1 MRTIDPRPK
10 FDTEEELEIS
20 RSQLKREAQALLEA
34 GKDIVALN
42 EQDLKKIPMSDSLEH
57 AVGVARKINS
67 YGGLKRQYQFIGKLL
82 RHSEMEP
89 ILSALEK
96 IKNRGLQENQRF
108 KQLENWRDKL
118 LSGDNQEQQNYLQA
132 HPNADR
138 QQLRQLVRNA
148 LKEIELN
155 KPPKS
160 SRGLFRY
167 LREVDENN

>member
-1 MRTIDPRPK
+1 
-10 FDTEEELEIS
+10 
-20 RSQLKREAQALLEA
+20 
-34 GKDIVALN
+34 
-42 EQDLKKIPMSDSLEH
+42 
-57 AVGVARKINS
+57 
-67 YGGLKRQYQFIGKLL
+67 
-82 RHSEMEP
+82 
-89 ILSALEK
+89 
-96 IKNRGLQENQRF
+96 
-108 KQLENWRDKL
+108 LENWRDKL